1 MSRAQKA
8 VVYIRLCLV
17 LLAITIGILVL
28 GPFSQAEESLGLTDK
43 EAHIIAF
50 FGLTVMMQLA
60 FPRVRRMDMA
70 LGVLLLGAMIE
81 VAQLFT
87 GRSASVGDWLADLIG
102 VAVATIPSYA
112 ETFRHFA
119 RLGVSMPQRRPGDA
133 ALARVPHRVTRHPL
147 PPHTPHHPPRA

>member
-8 VVYIRLCLV
+8 VLYIRVCLV
-17 LLAITIGILVL
+17 LLSLAIGILVL
-28 GPFSQAEESLGLTDK
+28 GPFAHAEESFGLTDK

-50 FGLTVMMQLA
+50 FSLTLMLQLA

-70 LGVLLLGAMIE
+70 LGVLLLGALIE
-81 VAQLFT
+81 VVQLFT

-102 VAVATIPSYA
+102 VSVATIPSYA

-119 RLGVSMPQRRPGDA
+119 RLGVNMPRRRPADA
-133 ALARVPHRVTRHPL
+133 ALARVPHRVARHPV